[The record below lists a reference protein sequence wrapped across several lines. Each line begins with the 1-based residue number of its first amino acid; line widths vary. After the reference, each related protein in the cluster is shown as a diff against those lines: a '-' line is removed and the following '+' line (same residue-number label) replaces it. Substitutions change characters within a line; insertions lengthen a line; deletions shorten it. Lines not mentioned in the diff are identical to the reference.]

1 MEPKTKKQRS
11 LYIPYAGPV
20 LLEFPLLNKGS
31 AFSMEERRNFNL
43 LGLLPEVVE
52 TIEEQAE
59 RAWIQYQGFKTEID
73 KHIYLRNIQDTNET
87 LFYRLVN
94 NHLDEM
100 MPVIYTPTV
109 GAACER
115 FSEIY
120 RRSRGVFISYQNRHN
135 MDDILQNV
143 PNHNIKVIVVTDG
156 ERILGLGDQG
166 IGGMGI
172 PIGKL
177 SLYTACGGISPAYT
191 LPVVLDVGTN
201 NQQLLNDP
209 LYMGWRNPRITD
221 DEYYEF
227 VDEFIQAV
235 KQRWPD
241 VLLQFE
247 DFAQKN
253 AMPLL
258 NRYRN
263 EICSFNDD
271 IQGTAAVTVGTLI
284 AASRAAGGQLSEKK
298 IVFLGAGSA
307 GCGIA
312 EMIIAQ
318 TQREGLSEEAARQK
332 VFMVDRFGLLT
343 DKMPNL
349 LPFQT
354 KLVQKRENLSDWD
367 TDSDVLSLLDVV
379 RNVKPDILIGVS
391 GQTGLFTEEI
401 IREMHKHC
409 PRPIVMPLSNPT
421 SRVEATPQDII
432 AWTEGNAL
440 VATGS
445 PFNPVVWKD
454 KIYPIAQCNNAFI
467 FPGIGLGVIAS
478 GASRITDEMLMSA
491 SETLAQY
498 SPLVLNGEGLVLP
511 ELKDIQKVSRAIA
524 FAVGKMAQQ
533 QGVAVKTSA
542 EALQQAIDDNFCCGV
557 CHTDLHVKNGDFGD
571 KTGVILGHEGIGVVA
586 EVGPGVTSLKP
597 GDRASVAWFY
607 EGCGH
612 CEYCNSGNE
621 TLCRSVKNA
630 GYSVDG
636 GMAEECIVVADYAVK
651 VPDGLDSAAAS
662 SITCAGVTTYKAV
675 KLSKIRPGQWIAIYG
690 LGGLGNLALQY
701 AKNVFNAKVIAIDV
715 NDEQLKL
722 ATKMG
727 ADLAINSRTEDAAKI
742 VQEKAGGAHAAVV
755 TAVAKAAFNSAVDA
769 VRAGGRVVAVG
780 LPPESMSLDIPRLV
794 LDGIEVVGSLVG
806 TRQDLTEAFQFAAE
820 GKVVPK
826 VALRPLEDINTI
838 FTEMEEGKIRGRMV
852 IDFRR

>member
-1 MEPKTKKQRS
+1 MLLKYKKNRS
-11 LYIPYAGPV
+11 LYIPYAGPL

-31 AFSMEERRNFNL
+31 AFSLEERRNFNL

-59 RAWIQYQGFKTEID
+59 RAWLQYQGFKTDID

-87 LFYRLVN
+87 LFYRLVE

-109 GAACER
+109 GSACER

-120 RRSRGVFISYQNRHN
+120 RRARGVFISYENRHM

-143 PNHNIKVIVVTDG
+143 PAHNIKVIVVTDG

-209 LYMGWRNPRITD
+209 LYMGWRHPRISG

-284 AASRAAGGQLSEKK
+284 AASRAAGSQLSNQK

-312 EMIIAQ
+312 EQIVAQ
-318 TQREGLSEEAARQK
+318 TQREGLSEAAARQK
-332 VFMVDRFGLLT
+332 VYMVDRFGLLT
-343 DKMPNL
+343 DQMPNL
-349 LPFQT
+349 LPFQS
-354 KLVQKRENLSDWD
+354 KLVQKQENIQNWETSGDAI
-367 TDSDVLSLLDVV
+367 SLLDVV

-401 IREMHKHC
+401 IREMHKYC

-432 AWTEGNAL
+432 TWTDGNAL

-445 PFNPVVWKD
+445 PFPPVQWKD
-454 KIYPIAQCNNAFI
+454 KLYPIAQCNNAYI
-467 FPGIGLGVIAS
+467 FPGVGLGVIAA
-478 GASRITDEMLMSA
+478 GASRITDEMLMAA
-491 SETLAQY
+491 SETLAEH
-498 SPLVLNGEGLVLP
+498 SPLRTNDNGMVLP
-511 ELKDIQKVSRAIA
+511 GLDEIQHVSRAIA
-524 FAVGKMAQQ
+524 FAVGKVAQQ
-533 QGVAVKTSA
+533 EGVAVKTSA
-542 EALQQAIDDNFCCGV
+542 EALQQAIDDNFWRP
-557 CHTDLHVKNGDFGD
+557 
-571 KTGVILGHEGIGVVA
+571 EYRSYRR
-586 EVGPGVTSLKP
+586 TS
-597 GDRASVAWFY
+597 
-607 EGCGH
+607 
-612 CEYCNSGNE
+612 
-621 TLCRSVKNA
+621 
-630 GYSVDG
+630 
-636 GMAEECIVVADYAVK
+636 I
-651 VPDGLDSAAAS
+651 
-662 SITCAGVTTYKAV
+662 
-675 KLSKIRPGQWIAIYG
+675 
-690 LGGLGNLALQY
+690 
-701 AKNVFNAKVIAIDV
+701 
-715 NDEQLKL
+715 
-722 ATKMG
+722 
-727 ADLAINSRTEDAAKI
+727 
-742 VQEKAGGAHAAVV
+742 
-755 TAVAKAAFNSAVDA
+755 
-769 VRAGGRVVAVG
+769 
-780 LPPESMSLDIPRLV
+780 
-794 LDGIEVVGSLVG
+794 
-806 TRQDLTEAFQFAAE
+806 
-820 GKVVPK
+820 
-826 VALRPLEDINTI
+826 
-838 FTEMEEGKIRGRMV
+838 
-852 IDFRR
+852 